1 MLKLSGLENES
12 TVARVSLSLPPRLL
26 QRFDQIS
33 TESGFKDRSKALQAT
48 MRSFITEEEQVLY
61 KKGPITGALLMV
73 YNHETRGIDS
83 RLTDLEHDNREI
95 IASSTHMHLG
105 KSHCL
110 KVLVVR
116 GRVETVRSLEK
127 RLRNLKG
134 MMQIKLS
141 FLKTEED

>member
-26 QRFDQIS
+26 QRFDQIL

-95 IASSTHMHLG
+95 IASSTDR
-105 KSHCL
+105 KS
-110 KVLVVR
+110 
-116 GRVETVRSLEK
+116 T
-127 RLRNLKG
+127 RLNSSHER
-134 MMQIKLS
+134 
-141 FLKTEED
+141 

>member
-1 MLKLSGLENES
+1 MVSKHE
-12 TVARVSLSLPPRLL
+12 ARGV
-26 QRFDQIS
+26 
-33 TESGFKDRSKALQAT
+33 
-48 MRSFITEEEQVLY
+48 
-61 KKGPITGALLMV
+61 
-73 YNHETRGIDS
+73 DS
-83 RLTDLEHDNREI
+83 RLTDLEDDNREI

-105 KSHCL
+105 ESHCL
-110 KVLVVR
+110 KGLVVR

>member
-1 MLKLSGLENES
+1 
-12 TVARVSLSLPPRLL
+12 
-26 QRFDQIS
+26 
-33 TESGFKDRSKALQAT
+33 

-116 GRVETVRSLEK
+116 GKVETVRSMEK

>member
-1 MLKLSGLENES
+1 M
-12 TVARVSLSLPPRLL
+12 ARVSLSLPPQLL
-26 QRFDQIS
+26 ERFDRVS

-48 MRSFITEEEQVLY
+48 MRSFITEEEQTLY
-61 KKGPITGALLMV
+61 KRGPITGALLMV
-73 YNHETRGIDS
+73 YNHEARGIDS
-83 RLTDLEHDNREI
+83 KLTDLEHDNRDI

-116 GRVETVRSLEK
+116 GKVETVRMLEK
-127 RLRNLKG
+127 KLRNLKG

-141 FLKTEED
+141 FLKTEAD

>member
-1 MLKLSGLENES
+1 MDADE

-26 QRFDQIS
+26 KSFDQIAR
-33 TESGFKDRSKALQAT
+33 ESGFKDRSKALQAT
-48 MRSFITEEEQVLY
+48 MRSFITEEEQALY
-61 KKGPITGALLMV
+61 KRGPITGALLMV

-83 RLTDLEHDNREI
+83 RLTDLEHDNRDI

-116 GRVETVRSLEK
+116 GKVETVRLLEK
-127 RLRNLKG
+127 KLRNLKG
-134 MMQIKLS
+134 MMQIKRS
-141 FLKTEED
+141 FLKTEAD

>member
-1 MLKLSGLENES
+1 MPRLDNGE

-26 QRFDQIS
+26 ERFDYVS
-33 TESGFKDRSKALQAT
+33 KESGFKDRSKALQAT
-48 MRSFITEEEQVLY
+48 MRSFITEEEQALF
-61 KKGPITGALLMV
+61 KRGPITGALLMV

-105 KSHCL
+105 ESHCL

-116 GRVETVRSLEK
+116 GKVETVRALEK
-127 RLRNLKG
+127 KLRNLKG

-141 FLKTEED
+141 FLKTEVD